1 VKSKWGLALA
11 ATVQIVV
18 SLIISL
24 ALSSLFHMTLR
35 LDGGEVFPYLVIF
48 IGLENLV
55 VLTRAVTSSQAQKQY
70 DDIRER
76 VAHALHAESWTI
88 SKHLFYELVIVVIGY
103 MTYVPTVREFCQLA
117 LIGILIDFLMQIN
130 FWLAVLSIDI
140 RRFTV
145 GVGKKKNRNL
155 EQEKKEIKVSLPMRM
170 PYLINKRQQQQQS
183 QWARY
188 RVLQRGSMFLILVWV
203 ILIFYKSC
211 LIVDLLQNNGKKII
225 FYQRR
230 KVFLTLVQ
238 INREQIKDFVPEK
251 MLNEHY
257 GSSSFSHQYDSN
269 NLMEDQLMNNISL
282 PNYEWQTILS
292 YDHWPTLFSFYNISY
307 DNRYLTIMPS
317 IYLPIISSEDQT
329 LDRTT
334 KPSYYKVNIQC
345 FVKSMRSM

>member
-1 VKSKWGLALA
+1 
-11 ATVQIVV
+11 
-18 SLIISL
+18 
-24 ALSSLFHMTLR
+24 MTLR

-76 VAHALHAESWTI
+76 VAHALRAESWTI
-88 SKHLFYELVIVVIGY
+88 SKHLVYELIIVMIGY
-103 MTYVPTVREFCQLA
+103 VTYVPTVREFCQLA
-117 LIGILIDFLMQIN
+117 LIGILIDFFMQIN

-145 GVGKKKNRNL
+145 GLRKKKNRNF
-155 EQEKKEIKVSLPMRM
+155 EQEKTEIKVSLPMRM
-170 PYLINKRQQQQQS
+170 PHLINKRQQQS

-188 RVLQRGSMFLILVWV
+188 RVLQRGSMFLLLVWV

-211 LIVDLLQNNGKKII
+211 LIVDLLHKNGKVKRFYLKITFFV
-225 FYQRR
+225 FY
-230 KVFLTLVQ
+230 LNLVQ

-251 MLNEHY
+251 MLNEHF
-257 GSSSFSHQYDSN
+257 GSSSYSHAYDSHIIIEDQILN
-269 NLMEDQLMNNISL
+269 NLSL
-282 PNYEWQTILS
+282 PNYEWQTLLS

-317 IYLPIISSEDQT
+317 IYLPIISENQQLDQT
-329 LDRTT
+329 
-334 KPSYYKVNIQC
+334 KHSSYYKVN
-345 FVKSMRSM
+345 FLYSVFLFN

>member
-1 VKSKWGLALA
+1 
-11 ATVQIVV
+11 
-18 SLIISL
+18 
-24 ALSSLFHMTLR
+24 MTPR

-76 VAHALHAESWTI
+76 VAHALRAESWTI
-88 SKHLFYELVIVVIGY
+88 SKHLFYELVIVMIGY
-103 MTYVPTVREFCQLA
+103 ITYVPTVREFCQLA
-117 LIGILIDFLMQIN
+117 LIGILIDFFMQIN

-155 EQEKKEIKVSLPMRM
+155 EQEKKEIKVSLPIKM
-170 PYLINKRQQQQQS
+170 PYLINKRPQQQQQS

-211 LIVDLLQNNGKKII
+211 LIVDLLHKNGKRIDL
-225 FYQRR
+225 
-230 KVFLTLVQ
+230 FLLKTKFSFICLVQ
-238 INREQIKDFVPEK
+238 IDREQIKDFVPEK

-257 GSSSFSHQYDSN
+257 GSSHPYDSN
-269 NLMEDQLMNNISL
+269 KIMEDQLMKNMSI
-282 PNYEWQTILS
+282 PNYEWQTLLS

-317 IYLPIISSEDQT
+317 IYLPIISSEDQQ
-329 LDRTT
+329 LDQTT
-334 KPSYYKVNIQC
+334 KAYYKVSVKC
-345 FVKSMRSM
+345 FINS